1 LNIDESHISYRP
13 FAKVSQ
19 SQAERAFL
27 IPSITPKAL
36 IQEPGECYIPFDL
49 HETKKEEVPFLETKK
64 EEVPFLSKKQ
74 LDLMNMTSLL
84 KNTL

>member
-1 LNIDESHISYRP
+1 LNINESHISYRP

-27 IPSITPKAL
+27 VPSITPKAL

-49 HETKKEEVPFLETKK
+49 HEQKKEEINFI
-64 EEVPFLSKKQ
+64 SKKQ

>member
-1 LNIDESHISYRP
+1 MNIDESHISYRP

-27 IPSITPKAL
+27 VPSITPKAL

-49 HETKKEEVPFLETKK
+49 HETKKEEVPFLSKK
-64 EEVPFLSKKQ
+64 QLDFLSKKQ

>member
-1 LNIDESHISYRP
+1 MNINESHISYRP

-27 IPSITPKAL
+27 VPSSTPQAL
-36 IQEPGECYIPFDL
+36 IKEPGECYIPFDL
-49 HETKKEEVPFLETKK
+49 HETKKEEVNFI
-64 EEVPFLSKKQ
+64 SKKQ

-84 KNTL
+84 KNTLTGNPHK